1 MNGAFATVLNEQFWN
16 NLTSNDPQLVKRAND
31 AANDYLRVRVREQGF
46 WRKIVPPSPVSNSDL
61 TRSVSHDKPV
71 IVMDKEPNAPAAVNI
86 PFDTAPDGHY
96 ILGERYEVAFS
107 RITSRRFIKDV
118 DSLRTYKMDIR
129 QIISDI
135 AAKEILAVE
144 DGNAIATVD
153 LFLGALGSTVAT
165 TSTVQHREIAG
176 GVTRDT
182 VNDSLKIL
190 PETPSHLET
199 ATVLVNNVTI
209 KDVQKW
215 GYDEIGGE
223 LSEEILRNGF
233 GERTLLNCRWI
244 VTIKRDLVP
253 DNQTY
258 MFAEPKFL
266 GNFFVLTDTTMSIK
280 REDFMIEFFLYE
292 TIGSTIGNVAAVAHA
307 VFT

>member
-1 MNGAFATVLNEQFWN
+1 MNDAFATVLNEQFWN
-16 NLTSNDPQLVKRAND
+16 NLTSDDPQMVKRAND
-31 AANDYLRVRVREQGF
+31 AANDYLRKRVREQGF
-46 WRKIVPPSPVSNSDL
+46 WRKIIPPVPISNSDL

-71 IVMDKEPNAPAAVNI
+71 VVLDIEPNAPAAVNI
-86 PFDTAPDGHY
+86 PFDTSPDGHY
-96 ILGERYEVAFS
+96 ILGERFELAFS
-107 RITSRRFIKDV
+107 RITSNRFLKDV
-118 DSLRTYKMDIR
+118 DTLRTYKMDIR

-135 AAKEILAVE
+135 AAKEILARE

-153 LFLGALGSTVAT
+153 AYLGAVGSTVAA
-165 TSTVQHREIAG
+165 TSTVQYRSIAG

-182 VNDSLKIL
+182 VNDALKIM

-209 KDVQKW
+209 KDAQKW

-253 DNQTY
+253 DNHIY

-266 GNFFVLTDTTMSIK
+266 GWFFVLTDTTMSIK
-280 REDFMIEFFLYE
+280 REDFMLEFFLYE
-292 TIGSTIGNVAAVAHA
+292 TIGSAIGSVAAVAHA